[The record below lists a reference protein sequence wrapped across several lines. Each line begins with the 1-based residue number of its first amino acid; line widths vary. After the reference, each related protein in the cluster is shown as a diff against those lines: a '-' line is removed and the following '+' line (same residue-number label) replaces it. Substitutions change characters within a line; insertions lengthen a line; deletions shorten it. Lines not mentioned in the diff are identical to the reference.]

1 MTDARAIAAFR
12 ARVGAEVFEA
22 ELIRLSSSPG
32 REWRPEIGI
41 FRPVDAPELE
51 AWAELPGWA
60 LLTGVPGGGEDLVTR
75 VFRAACGGPAGRFRI
90 RATSHPVA
98 NAAEAG
104 ALSVD
109 LLAPL
114 EETSGFSLADRA
126 NRKVVFVGF
135 ADIRRLHAKTL
146 KHVYALGRGTVW
158 ARARRVPLVPQ
169 VIPERDAGPTPERI
183 AWVATGCNVVNA
195 DDGQLDEDFHRAYC
209 ERCPTK
215 VLLAVD
221 PSVRGAC
228 RALQAASMATF
239 ANGES
244 EGTVAYFS
252 GGRRGGDVGLGIADR
267 RGMVLI
273 TKRAGVQS
281 GSEVHV
287 GTTTFL
293 KATPGRPNAGQA
305 ERYRLAV
312 AALED
317 DVSRSP
323 GATFIHKRSQ

>member
-1 MTDARAIAAFR
+1 MTDPRAIADFR
-12 ARVGAEVFEA
+12 GRVGTEVFEA
-22 ELIRLSSSPG
+22 DLIRLASSPG
-32 REWRPEIGI
+32 REWRPDVGI
-41 FRPVDAPELE
+41 FRPVEAPELE

-60 LLTGVPGGGEDLVTR
+60 RLTGVPGGGEDLVTR
-75 VFRAACGGPAGRFRI
+75 VFRAACGGPAGRFRL
-90 RATSHPVA
+90 RATNHSVA
-98 NAAEAG
+98 NAPEAG

-114 EETSGFSLADRA
+114 EERSGFTLADRA
-126 NRKVVFVGF
+126 NREVVFVGF
-135 ADIRRLHAKTL
+135 ADLRRLHAKTL
-146 KHVYALGRGTVW
+146 KHVYALGRGTAW

-169 VIPERDAGPTPERI
+169 VIPEREAGPTPERVG
-183 AWVATGCNVVNA
+183 WVRTGCNVVNA
-195 DDGQLDEDFHRAYC
+195 DDGQLDEDFFRAYC
-209 ERCPTK
+209 ERCPTS

-228 RALQAASMATF
+228 RSLQSATMATF
-239 ANGES
+239 GNGEA

-252 GGRRGGDVGLGIADR
+252 RGMRGADIGLGIADR

-287 GTTTFL
+287 ATTTYL
-293 KATPGRPNAGQA
+293 KATPGRPNAGQS

-312 AALED
+312 AGLED

-323 GATFIHKRSQ
+323 GATFIHKRSP